1 MPVRLAQHLVQKG
14 LLPREKVDEAVRRQ
28 TVSGGCLDTVL
39 LEQGAI
45 AEPGMLQA
53 LADVS
58 GLRPVNL
65 ADFEP
70 NHEVAHLV
78 PYAVANRI
86 GIIPLSVDGNALHV
100 ASVYPPQSREIVEVG
115 LLLGKN
121 VETWI
126 GIETRVRDWISA
138 IYKQPLPVRYAAALA
153 ALDPNRPLPA
163 AALTVKPKDPAA
175 APARAASEG
184 ATLEESLTRDMVEQ
198 IARNVV
204 EEPILLENKKQPPR
218 PNPEL
223 SPDPESNPRLPVQQL
238 PFDDERTRPPSDFDS
253 TVVRP
258 AYQPTSTTWDRE
270 ETTSLAPETYA
281 RFVRE
286 SKTAQEQQRAAA
298 ESLPAAPPVAP
309 VVAQPEPPKRSK
321 TDTAFQAVSPP
332 PVPSRSKTNPA
343 FEMPAVA
350 APPSPET
357 DFSSVSST
365 QPPETSPSW
374 AAPAAPVQAA
384 ESPAAVSWTQSQA
397 AEVTVDLNAPSRP
410 PSGVVI
416 FPGSRDAPREMPMPA
431 VDRRPR
437 MVTPPPPTYTAPV
450 EEVPKWTLA
459 DAREALRL
467 GATDR
472 EYLIDIAMRF
482 ARQTFDYV
490 AAFAVLRGTAVGWHA
505 RGDNVDEALLQQISI
520 PLDAQSVFRTVAM
533 TRGSFVGPLP
543 PDQLTHHFVSQ
554 MGRQPRTAFVFPVE
568 VRGRLV
574 AIIYGDCGSKPMSQR
589 RLSDYILFCQDLPAA
604 FQELI
609 IYRKRH
615 MAQQWAD
622 AQAAA
627 PQDMLPPDVA
637 VQSGD
642 QAYQYAQAQDAQP
655 GFESHVQFEDPA
667 APVQPQAEP
676 PGLTAVSPMLGG
688 HVPDLPKPASLG
700 WGAWGESA
708 KTSGVGRSASMPAM
722 AMMEKER
729 PPPDFGPILGRL
741 TGPDAADRARAMAEL
756 QRVPEAAAK
765 ALSEHFPGP
774 TAWSRLPVLELPE
787 ADELGPI
794 PGALARLGRAGA
806 QALAPLLD
814 SDDSDVRYLALLTA
828 GNLPFPE
835 LVGGVLRGLFDFEP
849 DVSSAA
855 RAAASTLKRLP
866 RFDAAVKDLRKEL
879 AARDALR
886 RSLAARALGVL
897 HDRESIEGLIN
908 LTRSDDHMCAQSAAE
923 ALKEVTRANFGTQT
937 RQWLAWW
944 AEHRDKRRV
953 EWVVSS
959 LRSRDMDIRQS
970 AIEELSRAVA
980 DTLGFIADASEDDRE
995 PAVRRWE
1002 ALITESERG
1011 RRFDL

>member
-1 MPVRLAQHLVQKG
+1 MPVRLAQHLVQRG
-14 LLPREKVDEAVRRQ
+14 LLAREKVDEALRRQ

-39 LEQGAI
+39 LEQGAV

-70 NHEVAHLV
+70 NHDVAPLV
-78 PYAVANRI
+78 PFAVANRI
-86 GIIPLSVDGNALHV
+86 GIVPLSVDGNALHV
-100 ASVYPPQSREIVEVG
+100 ASVYPPSSREIVEVG

-126 GIETRVRDWISA
+126 AIETRVRDWIAA
-138 IYKQPLPVRYAAALA
+138 IYKQPLPTRFATTLA
-153 ALDPNRPLPA
+153 MLDPNRPLPA
-163 AALTVKPKDPAA
+163 SALAVKPPTPPKAA
-175 APARAASEG
+175 TEG
-184 ATLEESLTRDMVEQ
+184 ATLEESLTRDMVDQ
-198 IARNVV
+198 IARNVAD
-204 EEPILLENKKQPPR
+204 EPILLQTKKAPAKPV
-218 PNPEL
+218 PEV
-223 SPDPESNPRLPVQQL
+223 SADPDSSPRLPMAQVQA
-238 PFDDERTRPPSDFDS
+238 DDERPSSDFEP

-258 AYQPTSTTWDRE
+258 AYQPVSTTWDRE
-270 ETTSLAPETYA
+270 ETTTLAPETYA
-281 RFVRE
+281 QFVRE
-286 SKTAQEQQRAAA
+286 SKLAQDSQPKPPPAP
-298 ESLPAAPPVAP
+298 LPPAPAVAPVAP
-309 VVAQPEPPKRSK
+309 ATRSK
-321 TDTAFQAVSPP
+321 TDTAFAAVTTTTAPP
-332 PVPSRSKTNPA
+332 RTKTNPA
-343 FEMPAVA
+343 FQMPAPVAPA
-350 APPSPET
+350 APSRAIPEPPPPPPPP
-357 DFSSVSST
+357 
-365 QPPETSPSW
+365 PPEESPSW
-374 AAPAAPVQAA
+374 ATPAPQIRTG
-384 ESPAAVSWTQSQA
+384 ETPAAVSWSEQPAMDVSI
-397 AEVTVDLNAPSRP
+397 DMSAPARP
-410 PSGVVI
+410 PQGMVVFAGTRAAGGDI
-416 FPGSRDAPREMPMPA
+416 PMPP
-431 VDRRPR
+431 VDRRA
-437 MVTPPPPTYTAPV
+437 PPVSPSPAPAPASSADD
-450 EEVPKWTLA
+450 VPKWSLQ
-459 DAREALRL
+459 DAREALKQ

-472 EYLIDIAMRF
+472 EYLIDVALRF

-490 AAFAVLRGTAVGWHA
+490 AAFAVMRGTAVGWHA
-505 RGDNVDEALLQQISI
+505 RGENVDEAAMQQISI

-543 PDQLTHHFVSQ
+543 PDQLTHHFVSL

-574 AIIYGDCGSKPMSQR
+574 AILYGDCGSKPMSQR
-589 RLSDYILFCQDLPAA
+589 RLSDFILFCQDLPAA

-609 IYRKRH
+609 IHRKRYL
-615 MAQQWAD
+615 AQQWAD
-622 AQAAA
+622 QQAQA
-627 PQDMLPPDVA
+627 PHEMLPDPNA
-637 VQSGD
+637 D
-642 QAYQYAQAQDAQP
+642 QAYQYTQQQEPGYDAQ
-655 GFESHVQFEDPA
+655 VQFEEP
-667 APVQPQAEP
+667 PQQPPTEEP
-676 PGLTAVSPMLGG
+676 PGLTAVAPMLGG
-688 HVPDLPKPASLG
+688 QMPDMPKPSPLG
-700 WGAWGESA
+700 WGGWGDSA
-708 KTSGVGRSASMPAM
+708 KSSGVGRSASMPAM
-722 AMMEKER
+722 ALMEKER
-729 PPPDFGPILGRL
+729 PPPDFGPIMGRL

-756 QRVPEAAAK
+756 ARVPEAAAK
-765 ALSEHFPGP
+765 ALAEYFPGP

-828 GNLPFPE
+828 GNLPYPE

-855 RAAASTLKRLP
+855 RAAATALKKIP

-953 EWVVSS
+953 EWLVSA
-959 LRSRDMDIRQS
+959 LRSRDMDIRQG
-970 AIEELSRAVA
+970 AIEELSRAVN
-980 DTLGFIADASEDDRE
+980 DTLGYMADATEDERE